1 MKLRALFDPGSFSPY
16 RPPSIPLSIAMILLG
31 TLLCILQIF
40 NLLEYRE
47 LRYGTVVTTGFV
59 ENIVNSVNDSGK
71 RSYLQS
77 RVIYV
82 FFTPDGVRRVGD
94 FTHPAIRMEHLK
106 WQSKVQVYYKPSDPA
121 RNTTADDLYM
131 RLWWGLIPASALAVF
146 WFTLQAIFIRQALR
160 TERRAATPIGA
171 LPRS

>member
-1 MKLRALFDPGSFSPY
+1 
-16 RPPSIPLSIAMILLG
+16 MILLG
-31 TLLCILQIF
+31 ILVGIPQMF
-40 NLLEYRE
+40 KFVEYRE

-82 FFTPDGVRRVGD
+82 FFTPDGVRRTGD

-121 RNTTADDLYM
+121 RSTTADDLYM
-131 RLWWGLIPASALAVF
+131 RLWWGLVPAGGLAVF
-146 WFTLQAIFIRQALR
+146 WFSVLAIFILQALR
-160 TERRAATPIGA
+160 TGRRVAMPIGA
-171 LPRS
+171 LSRS